1 MNWGVPPVA
10 FATYGSVQSDLVRQ
24 IDMLRKPSSTVSLP
38 WAKAIKG
45 LRTTLKL
52 NQAEFGSR
60 IGFSAMAVSRWERGA
75 QEPPSHGYIG
85 LGNIAPESTC
95 WYFWERAGL
104 RTENV
109 LRVLPTL
116 EKNTSAS
123 TLHGFEIV
131 NAGAGPRKVGEKF
144 QLVAIPL
151 LKVIAASSKEMG
163 DNLSL
168 LSDAPIEGMIAAP
181 KEWCP
186 NPAYTSCLRVRGNS
200 MAPLI
205 NDGYLVAVDSSQI
218 DLDSLD
224 GKIVIAWHKDVG
236 LTISRFRRYDHTE
249 VLASENPEY
258 AAITI
263 SSTQPWKIVATV
275 LWWLGRAP

>member
-1 MNWGVPPVA
+1 MPRSA
-10 FATYGSVQSDLVRQ
+10 KLLIIFQKARRASGSTPDVG
-24 IDMLRKPSSTVSLP
+24 SS
-38 WAKAIKG
+38 
-45 LRTTLKL
+45 R
-52 NQAEFGSR
+52 N
-60 IGFSAMAVSRWERGA
+60 
-75 QEPPSHGYIG
+75 
-85 LGNIAPESTC
+85 
-95 WYFWERAGL
+95 
-104 RTENV
+104 RTEG
-109 LRVLPTL
+109 
-116 EKNTSAS
+116 SC
-123 TLHGFEIV
+123 
-131 NAGAGPRKVGEKF
+131 
-144 QLVAIPL
+144 
-151 LKVIAASSKEMG
+151 
-163 DNLSL
+163 
-168 LSDAPIEGMIAAP
+168 MIAAP

>member
-1 MNWGVPPVA
+1 
-10 FATYGSVQSDLVRQ
+10 
-24 IDMLRKPSSTVSLP
+24 MLRKPSSTVSLP

>member
-1 MNWGVPPVA
+1 M
-10 FATYGSVQSDLVRQ
+10 Q
-24 IDMLRKPSSTVSLP
+24 RKSLPSGRPP
-38 WAKAIKG
+38 WAKAIQA
-45 LRTTLKL
+45 LRVSLDL

-60 IGFSAMAVSRWERGA
+60 VGFSAMAVSRWERGA
-75 QEPPSHGYIG
+75 QEPPAHAYIA
-85 LGNIAPESTC
+85 LGNLSPETSC
-95 WYFWERAGL
+95 WFFWERAGL

-109 LRVLPTL
+109 LRVVPTL
-116 EKNTSAS
+116 ERITSTS
-123 TLHGFEIV
+123 TLQGFEIV
-131 NAGAGPRKVGEKF
+131 NAGPGHKAQLEKF
-144 QLVAIPL
+144 QLVAIPM
-151 LKVIAASSKEMG
+151 LKVAASSGKDKG

-168 LSDAPIEGMIAAP
+168 LSDAPMEGMIAAP
-181 KEWCP
+181 KDWCP

-205 NDGYLVAVDSSQI
+205 GDGYVVAVDSSQI
-218 DLDSLD
+218 DSNNLN

-249 VLASENPEY
+249 VLVSENPEY
-258 AAITI
+258 EAITI